1 MRLFRLSKN
10 NKLYPFLNGGTE
22 DMRLGSDFD
31 SPCRGMDC
39 GETLQERGSSL
50 LQSVVD
56 FAYTLKAASI

>member
-1 MRLFRLSKN
+1 
-10 NKLYPFLNGGTE
+10 
-22 DMRLGSDFD
+22 MRLGSDFD